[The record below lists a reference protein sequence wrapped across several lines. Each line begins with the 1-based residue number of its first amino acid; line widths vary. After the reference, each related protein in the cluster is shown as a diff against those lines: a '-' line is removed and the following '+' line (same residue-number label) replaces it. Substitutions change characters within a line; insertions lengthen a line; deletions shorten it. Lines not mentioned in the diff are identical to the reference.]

1 MNLEKLF
8 LEKTPLFVFS
18 STRRLKHFYL
28 EQGEGFLPNAMSMG
42 SFFEQA
48 FYIPNKKK
56 IPNSARLILMIDTIK
71 AIAKEKKSILEGLLL
86 FENSFLGYLESTSF
100 LFDLFDELSSACIKL
115 NELSSKDIYL
125 DYEKH
130 LEVLEMIYD
139 RYIKK
144 LEGLGFYDKIMQE
157 KPAILKEFFEH
168 FSSIEWHLDGFM
180 SVFERQ
186 CLLEA
191 AELVPITLH
200 LSCDKYNQKFLE
212 FLNLK
217 LETDC
222 DYSIDFK
229 TQKILSQTPK
239 RQKIEPKL
247 YANSSYLKQSA
258 LVLQTIEEYLQKDN
272 DPNKMAIITP
282 NADFLP
288 FLKLLDKNNNLN
300 FAMGLG
306 AKNSPYYTEL
316 VKILENLETSGF
328 DLSTSPLLDLENL
341 TLALLEQQSSK
352 EKAPLKEAHSQIMHQ
367 YHLLKDTLK
376 NYSLKDLLHLY
387 LQEFEAN
394 FRLDDSSGGKIQV
407 MDTLETRG
415 MQFDKIVIVD
425 FNETCVPSLKDC
437 DLFLNSALRKS
448 LNLPTLLDKKNL
460 QKHYYYQLFKNSKE
474 ITLSYI
480 ESETSK
486 VSNMLLELN
495 LHIEPIKDA
504 YTLFA
509 PSLSKDYQ
517 EEEIKAAIPKD
528 FSFSASSLNA
538 FLTCKRRFYY
548 HYMKRFKESPKDES
562 NSAVGSLLHEL
573 LKEAYEKD
581 KNPYV
586 LEERLIWLL
595 ETRENITPKERL
607 DTLVALKKIQAFYL
621 KEKERFNT
629 KIKIL
634 DLEKSF
640 ETIIQGIV
648 FKGRI
653 DRIDKTADNE
663 MILLDYKFKNDLKL
677 DNMSK
682 TQRGGLSPI
691 EIAQISTDYQMAIE
705 IAQISTDY
713 QMAIYAF
720 ALKNLGY
727 KEPIKAF
734 FYDLRKGEL
743 LEEDELILQA
753 KMDHLEFSLIP
764 KLKQEIDFEKTS
776 EAKDCEYCS
785 FKDMCNR

>member
-8 LEKTPLFVFS
+8 SQKTPLFVFS

-42 SFFEQA
+42 SFFEQV

-56 IPNSARLILMIDTIK
+56 IPNSTRQILMIDTIK

-130 LEVLEMIYD
+130 LEVLEMIYK

-144 LEGLGFYDKIMQE
+144 LEELGFYDKIMQE
-157 KPAILKEFFEH
+157 KPTILKEFFAH

-186 CLLEA
+186 CLLEV
-191 AELVPITLH
+191 AELAPITLH

-282 NADFLP
+282 DADFLP

-316 VKILENLETSGF
+316 VKILEDLETSGF
-328 DLSTSPLLDLENL
+328 DLSASPLLDLENL

-352 EKAPLKEAHSQIMHQ
+352 EKAPLKEVHSQIMHQ

-394 FRLDDSSGGKIQV
+394 FRLDDSSGGKIRV

-474 ITLSYI
+474 MALSYI

-486 VSNMLLELN
+486 VSNMLLELD
-495 LHIEPIKDA
+495 LPIEPIKDA

-509 PSLSKDYQ
+509 PTPLKDYQ

-548 HYMKRFKESPKDES
+548 HYMKRFKESPKDEN
-562 NSAVGSLLHEL
+562 NSTVGSLLHEL
-573 LKEAYEKD
+573 LKEAYKKD
-581 KNPYV
+581 KNPYA
-586 LEERLIWLL
+586 LEERLIQFL

-607 DTLVALKKIQAFYL
+607 DTLVALKKIQAFYF
-621 KEKERFNT
+621 KEKERFNA

-640 ETIIQGIV
+640 ETIIQGVI

-663 MILLDYKFKNDLKL
+663 ITLLDYKFKNDLKL
-677 DNMSK
+677 DNMSEK
-682 TQRGGLSPI
+682 QRKSLSP
-691 EIAQISTDYQMAIE
+691 IE

-727 KEPIKAF
+727 REPIKAF

-743 LEEDELILQA
+743 LEEDELVLQA

-764 KLKQEIDFEKTS
+764 KLKQEIDFEKTL
-776 EAKDCEYCS
+776 EVKDCEYCS

>member
-8 LEKTPLFVFS
+8 SQKTPLFVFS

-144 LEGLGFYDKIMQE
+144 LEKLGFYDKIMQE
-157 KPAILKEFFEH
+157 KPTILKEFFEH

-191 AELVPITLH
+191 AELVPIILH

-239 RQKIEPKL
+239 HQKIEPKL
-247 YANSSYLKQSA
+247 YANSSYLKQGA

-316 VKILENLETSGF
+316 VKILEDLQTSDYNLSESA
-328 DLSTSPLLDLENL
+328 LLDLENL

-394 FRLDDSSGGKIQV
+394 FRLDDSSGGKIRV

-509 PSLSKDYQ
+509 PSPLKDYQ

-581 KNPYV
+581 KNPYA

-640 ETIIQGIV
+640 ETIIQGVV

-663 MILLDYKFKNDLKL
+663 MILLDYKFKSDLKL

-682 TQRGGLSPI
+682 TQREGLSP
-691 EIAQISTDYQMAIE
+691 IE

-727 KEPIKAF
+727 KGSIKAF

-743 LEEDELILQA
+743 LEEDGLTLQA
-753 KMDHLEFSLIP
+753 KMDYLEFSLIP
-764 KLKQEIDFEKTS
+764 KLKQEIDFEKTL
-776 EAKDCEYCS
+776 EIKDCEYCS

>member
-8 LEKTPLFVFS
+8 LEKAPLFVFS

-28 EQGEGFLPNAMSMG
+28 EQGEGFLPSAMSMG
-42 SFFEQA
+42 NFFEQA
-48 FYIPNKKK
+48 FYIPNQKK
-56 IPNSARLILMIDTIK
+56 IPKSVRQILMIDTIK
-71 AIAKEKKSILEGLLL
+71 AIAKEKKSVLEGLLL

-115 NELSSKDIYL
+115 NELSFKDIYL

-139 RYIKK
+139 RYVKK
-144 LEGLGFYDKIMQE
+144 LEELGFYDKIMQK
-157 KPAILKEFFEH
+157 KPTILKEFFEH

-186 CLLEA
+186 CLLEV

-229 TQKILSQTPK
+229 TQKILSQTFND
-239 RQKIEPKL
+239 QKIEPKL

-316 VKILENLETSGF
+316 VKILEDLETSDL
-328 DLSTSPLLDLENL
+328 DLSGSALLDLENI

-394 FRLDDSSGGKIQV
+394 FRLDDSSGGKIRV

-415 MQFDKIVIVD
+415 MQFDKVVIAD

-486 VSNMLLELN
+486 VSNMLLELD
-495 LHIEPIKDA
+495 LHTEPIKDA
-504 YTLFA
+504 YTLFETS
-509 PSLSKDYQ
+509 PLKDYQ

-548 HYMKRFKESPKDES
+548 HYIKRFKETPKDES

-581 KNPYV
+581 KNPYA

-607 DTLVALKKIQAFYL
+607 DTLIALKKIQAFYL
-621 KEKERFNT
+621 KEKERFKA

-640 ETIIQGIV
+640 ETIIQGVI

-663 MILLDYKFKNDLKL
+663 IILLDYKFKSDLKL

-682 TQRGGLSPI
+682 TQREGLSP
-691 EIAQISTDYQMAIE
+691 IE

-727 KEPIKAF
+727 KGPIKAF

-743 LEEDELILQA
+743 LEEDEPILQA

-764 KLKQEIDFEKTS
+764 KLKQEIDFEKTL
-776 EAKDCEYCS
+776 EVKDCEYCS

>member
-56 IPNSARLILMIDTIK
+56 IPNSTRQILMIDTIK
-71 AIAKEKKSILEGLLL
+71 AIAEEKKSILEGLLL

-144 LEGLGFYDKIMQE
+144 LEELGFYDKIMQE
-157 KPAILKEFFEH
+157 KPTILKEFFEH
-168 FSSIEWHLDGFM
+168 FSSIEWYLDGFM

-229 TQKILSQTPK
+229 TQKILSQTFND
-239 RQKIEPKL
+239 QKIEPKL

-316 VKILENLETSGF
+316 VKILEDLQTSGF
-328 DLSTSPLLDLENL
+328 DLSASPLLDLESL
-341 TLALLEQQSSK
+341 TLLLLEQQSSK

-394 FRLDDSSGGKIQV
+394 FRLDDSSGGKIRV

-486 VSNMLLELN
+486 ASNMLLELD
-495 LHIEPIKDA
+495 LHTEPIKDA

-509 PSLSKDYQ
+509 PSPLKDYQ

-548 HYMKRFKESPKDES
+548 HYMKRFKESPKDEN

-607 DTLVALKKIQAFYL
+607 DTLVALKKIQAFYK
-621 KEKERFNT
+621 KEKERFKA

-640 ETIIQGIV
+640 ETIIQGVV

-663 MILLDYKFKNDLKL
+663 IILLDYKFKNDLKL

-682 TQRGGLSPI
+682 TQREGLSP
-691 EIAQISTDYQMAIE
+691 IE

-743 LEEDELILQA
+743 LEEDELTLQA
-753 KMDHLEFSLIP
+753 KMDYLEFSLIP
-764 KLKQEIDFEKTS
+764 KLKQEMVFEKTL

>member
-8 LEKTPLFVFS
+8 SQKTPLFVFS

-42 SFFEQA
+42 SFFEQT

-130 LEVLEMIYD
+130 LEVLEMIYE

-157 KPAILKEFFEH
+157 NPAILKEFFEH

-229 TQKILSQTPK
+229 TQKILSQTPN

-258 LVLQTIEEYLQKDN
+258 LVLQTIEEYLQQDN

-328 DLSTSPLLDLENL
+328 DLSASPLLDLENL

-394 FRLDDSSGGKIQV
+394 FRLDDSSGGKIRV

-486 VSNMLLELN
+486 ASNMLLELD
-495 LHIEPIKDA
+495 LHTEPIKDA

-509 PSLSKDYQ
+509 PTPLKDYQ
-517 EEEIKAAIPKD
+517 EEEIKTTIPKD

-581 KNPYV
+581 KNPYA

-607 DTLVALKKIQAFYL
+607 DTLIVLKKIQAFYT
-621 KEKERFNT
+621 KEKERFKA

-640 ETIIQGIV
+640 ETTIQGV
-648 FKGRI
+648 AFKGRI

-663 MILLDYKFKNDLKL
+663 MILLDYKFKSELKL

-682 TQRGGLSPI
+682 TQREGLSP
-691 EIAQISTDYQMAIE
+691 IE

-743 LEEDELILQA
+743 LEEEEPILQA
-753 KMDHLEFSLIP
+753 KMHYLESSLIP
-764 KLKQEIDFEKTS
+764 KLKQEMVFEKTL
-776 EAKDCEYCS
+776 EVKDCEYCS

>member
-56 IPNSARLILMIDTIK
+56 IPKSVRQILMIDTIK
-71 AIAKEKKSILEGLLL
+71 TIAKEKGSILKGLLL

-130 LEVLEMIYD
+130 LEILEMIYD

-144 LEGLGFYDKIMQE
+144 LEKLGFYDKIMQE
-157 KPAILKEFFEH
+157 KPAILKEFFSH

-229 TQKILSQTPK
+229 TQKILSQTPNN
-239 RQKIEPKL
+239 QKIEPKL

-258 LVLQTIEEYLQKDN
+258 LILQTIEEYLQKDN

-306 AKNSPYYTEL
+306 AKNCSYYTEL
-316 VKILENLETSGF
+316 VKILEDSENNDGNLSA
-328 DLSTSPLLDLENL
+328 SALLDLENL
-341 TLALLEQQSSK
+341 TLSLLEEQSSK
-352 EKAPLKEAHSQIMHQ
+352 EQASLKETHSQIMHQ
-367 YHLLKDTLK
+367 YHLLEDTLK
-376 NYSLKDLLHLY
+376 NYSFKDLLHLY

-394 FRLDDSSGGKIQV
+394 FRLDDSSGGKIRV

-474 ITLSYI
+474 IALSYI

-486 VSNMLLELN
+486 ASNMLLELN

-509 PSLSKDYQ
+509 PSPLKDYQ

-581 KNPYV
+581 KNPYT

-640 ETIIQGIV
+640 ETIIQGVI

-663 MILLDYKFKNDLKL
+663 IILLDYKFKNDLKL
-677 DNMSK
+677 DNMSEK
-682 TQRGGLSPI
+682 QRKSLRP
-691 EIAQISTDYQMAIE
+691 IE

-743 LEEDELILQA
+743 LEEDELVLQA

-764 KLKQEIDFEKTS
+764 KLKQEIDFEKTL
-776 EAKDCEYCS
+776 EVKDCEYCS

>member
-8 LEKTPLFVFS
+8 LERTPLFVFS
-18 STRRLKHFYL
+18 STRHLKHFYL

-56 IPNSARLILMIDTIK
+56 IPNSARQILMIDTIK

-130 LEVLEMIYD
+130 LEVLEMIYK

-144 LEGLGFYDKIMQE
+144 LEELGFYDKIMQE
-157 KPAILKEFFEH
+157 KPTILKEFFAH

-186 CLLEA
+186 CLLEV
-191 AELVPITLH
+191 AELAPITLH

-282 NADFLP
+282 DADFLP

-316 VKILENLETSGF
+316 VKILEDLETSGF
-328 DLSTSPLLDLENL
+328 DLSASPLLDLENL

-352 EKAPLKEAHSQIMHQ
+352 EKAPLKEVHSQIMHQ

-394 FRLDDSSGGKIQV
+394 FRLDDSSGGKIRV

-474 ITLSYI
+474 MALSYI

-486 VSNMLLELN
+486 VSNMLLELD
-495 LHIEPIKDA
+495 LPIEPIKDA

-509 PSLSKDYQ
+509 PTPLKDYQ

-548 HYMKRFKESPKDES
+548 HYMKRFKESPKDEN
-562 NSAVGSLLHEL
+562 NSTVGSLLHEL
-573 LKEAYEKD
+573 LKEAYKKD
-581 KNPYV
+581 KNPYA
-586 LEERLIWLL
+586 LEERLIQFL

-607 DTLVALKKIQAFYL
+607 DTLVALKKIQAFYF
-621 KEKERFNT
+621 KEKERFNA

-640 ETIIQGIV
+640 ETIIQGVI

-663 MILLDYKFKNDLKL
+663 ITLLDYKFKNDLKL
-677 DNMSK
+677 DNMSEK
-682 TQRGGLSPI
+682 QRKSLSP
-691 EIAQISTDYQMAIE
+691 IE

-727 KEPIKAF
+727 REPIKAF

-743 LEEDELILQA
+743 LEEDELVLQA

-764 KLKQEIDFEKTS
+764 KLKQEIDFEKTL
-776 EAKDCEYCS
+776 EVKDCEYCS

>member
-144 LEGLGFYDKIMQE
+144 LEELGFYDKIMQE

-180 SVFERQ
+180 SVFEKQ

-217 LETDC
+217 LEIDC

-316 VKILENLETSGF
+316 VKILEDLQTSGF
-328 DLSTSPLLDLENL
+328 DWSASPLLDLENL
-341 TLALLEQQSSK
+341 TLPLLEQQSSK
-352 EKAPLKEAHSQIMHQ
+352 EKASLKEVHSQIMHQ

-394 FRLDDSSGGKIQV
+394 FRLDDSSGGKIRV

-474 ITLSYI
+474 MVLSYI

-486 VSNMLLELN
+486 ASNMLLELN

-509 PSLSKDYQ
+509 PSPLKDYQ

-548 HYMKRFKESPKDES
+548 HYIKRFKESPKDEN

-581 KNPYV
+581 KNPYA
-586 LEERLIWLL
+586 LEERLIQLL

-607 DTLVALKKIQAFYL
+607 DTLIALKKIQAFYL
-621 KEKERFNT
+621 KEKERFKA

-640 ETIIQGIV
+640 ETTIQGV
-648 FKGRI
+648 AFKGRI

-663 MILLDYKFKNDLKL
+663 IILLDYKFKSDLKL

-682 TQRGGLSPI
+682 TQREGLSPI
-691 EIAQISTDYQMAIE
+691 EIAQISTDYQMAI
-705 IAQISTDY
+705 
-713 QMAIYAF
+713 YAC

-727 KEPIKAF
+727 KGPIKAF

-743 LEEDELILQA
+743 LEEDELTLQA

-776 EAKDCEYCS
+776 EVKDCEYCS

>member
-8 LEKTPLFVFS
+8 SQKTPLFVFS

-115 NELSSKDIYL
+115 NELSFKDIYL

-139 RYIKK
+139 RYVKK
-144 LEGLGFYDKIMQE
+144 LEELGFYDKIMQE

-186 CLLEA
+186 CLLEV

-229 TQKILSQTPK
+229 TQKILSQTFND
-239 RQKIEPKL
+239 QKIEPKL
-247 YANSSYLKQSA
+247 YANSSYLKQGA
-258 LVLQTIEEYLQKDN
+258 LVLQTIEEYLQKGN
-272 DPNKMAIITP
+272 NPNKMAIITP

-288 FLKLLDKNNNLN
+288 FLKLLDQNNNLN

-306 AKNSPYYTEL
+306 AKNSSYYTEL
-316 VKILENLETSGF
+316 VKILEDLQTSDFNLSESA
-328 DLSTSPLLDLENL
+328 LLDLENL
-341 TLALLEQQSSK
+341 TLPLLEQQSSK

-367 YHLLKDTLK
+367 YHLLKDTLQ

-394 FRLDDSSGGKIQV
+394 FRLDDSSGGKIRV

-486 VSNMLLELN
+486 ASNMLLELD

-509 PSLSKDYQ
+509 PSPLKDYQ

-538 FLTCKRRFYY
+538 FLTCKCRFYY
-548 HYMKRFKESPKDES
+548 HYMKRFKESPKDEN

-586 LEERLIWLL
+586 LEERLIQLL

-607 DTLVALKKIQAFYL
+607 DTLIALKKIQAFYL
-621 KEKERFNT
+621 KEKERFNA

-640 ETIIQGIV
+640 ETAIQGVV

-663 MILLDYKFKNDLKL
+663 ITLLDYKFKNDLKL

-682 TQRGGLSPI
+682 TQREGLSP
-691 EIAQISTDYQMAIE
+691 IE

-743 LEEDELILQA
+743 LEEDELTLQA

-764 KLKQEIDFEKTS
+764 KLKQEIVFEKTL

>member
-8 LEKTPLFVFS
+8 LEKAPLFVFS

-28 EQGEGFLPNAMSMG
+28 EQGEGFLPSAMSMG

-48 FYIPNKKK
+48 FYIPNQKK
-56 IPNSARLILMIDTIK
+56 IPKSARQILMIDTIK
-71 AIAKEKKSILEGLLL
+71 AIAKEKKSALEGLLL

-115 NELSSKDIYL
+115 NELSFKDIYL

-139 RYIKK
+139 RYVKK
-144 LEGLGFYDKIMQE
+144 LEELGFYDKIMQK
-157 KPAILKEFFEH
+157 KPTILKEFFEH
-168 FSSIEWHLDGFM
+168 FSSIEWNLDGFM

-186 CLLEA
+186 CLLEV

-229 TQKILSQTPK
+229 TQKILSQTFND
-239 RQKIEPKL
+239 QKIEPKL
-247 YANSSYLKQSA
+247 YANSSYLKQGA
-258 LVLQTIEEYLQKDN
+258 LVLQTTEEYLQKDN

-316 VKILENLETSGF
+316 VKILEDLETSDL
-328 DLSTSPLLDLENL
+328 DLSGSALLDLENI

-367 YHLLKDTLK
+367 YHLLKGTLK

-394 FRLDDSSGGKIQV
+394 FRLDDSGGGKIRV

-415 MQFDKIVIVD
+415 MQFDKIVIAD

-474 ITLSYI
+474 MVLSYI

-486 VSNMLLELN
+486 ASNMLLELD
-495 LHIEPIKDA
+495 LHTEPIKDA
-504 YTLFA
+504 YTLFETS
-509 PSLSKDYQ
+509 PLKDYQ

-548 HYMKRFKESPKDES
+548 HYMKRFKETPKDES
-562 NSAVGSLLHEL
+562 NSTVGSLLHEL

-581 KNPYV
+581 KTPHL

-607 DTLVALKKIQAFYL
+607 DTLVVLKKIQAFYL
-621 KEKERFNT
+621 KEKERFNA

-640 ETIIQGIV
+640 ETIIQGVV

-653 DRIDKTADNE
+653 DRIDKDANNE
-663 MILLDYKFKNDLKL
+663 IVLLDYKFKSDLKL
-677 DNMSK
+677 DNMSEK
-682 TQRGGLSPI
+682 QRKSLSPI
-691 EIAQISTDYQMAIE
+691 EIAQISTDYQMA
-705 IAQISTDY
+705 TY
-713 QMAIYAF
+713 VH

-727 KEPIKAF
+727 KDPIKAF

-764 KLKQEIDFEKTS
+764 KLKQEIDFEKTL
-776 EAKDCEYCS
+776 EVKDCEYCS

>member
-28 EQGEGFLPNAMSMG
+28 GQGEGFLPNAMSMG
-42 SFFEQA
+42 NFFEQA

-56 IPNSARLILMIDTIK
+56 IPKNARQILMIDTIK
-71 AIAKEKKSILEGLLL
+71 AIAREKKSLLEGLLL

-130 LEVLEMIYD
+130 LEVLEMIYN

-144 LEGLGFYDKIMQE
+144 LEELGFYDKIMQE
-157 KPAILKEFFEH
+157 KPTILKEFFEH

-186 CLLEA
+186 CLLEV

-200 LSCDKYNQKFLE
+200 LSCDQYNQKFLE

-316 VKILENLETSGF
+316 VKILEDLETSGF
-328 DLSTSPLLDLENL
+328 DLSASPLLDLENL

-367 YHLLKDTLK
+367 YHLLRDTLK

-394 FRLDDSSGGKIQV
+394 FRLDDSSGGKIRV

-448 LNLPTLLDKKNL
+448 LNLPTLSDKKNL

-474 ITLSYI
+474 MALSYI

-504 YTLFA
+504 YTLFEST
-509 PSLSKDYQ
+509 PLKDYQ
-517 EEEIKAAIPKD
+517 EEEIQATIPKD

-548 HYMKRFKESPKDES
+548 HYMKRFKESPKNEN

-573 LKEAYEKD
+573 LKEVYEKD

-640 ETIIQGIV
+640 ETTIQGV
-648 FKGRI
+648 AFKGCI

-663 MILLDYKFKNDLKL
+663 IILLDYKFKSDLKL
-677 DNMSK
+677 DNMSEK
-682 TQRGGLSPI
+682 QKGSLSPI
-691 EIAQISTDYQMAIE
+691 EIAQISA
-705 IAQISTDY
+705 DY

-743 LEEDELILQA
+743 LEEEEPVLQA
-753 KMDHLEFSLIP
+753 KMDYLESSLIP
-764 KLKQEIDFEKTS
+764 KLKQEIDFEKTL
-776 EAKDCEYCS
+776 EVKDCEYCS

>member
-28 EQGEGFLPNAMSMG
+28 EQGEGFLPSAMSMG

-56 IPNSARLILMIDTIK
+56 IPNSARQILMIDTIK

-139 RYIKK
+139 RYVKK
-144 LEGLGFYDKIMQE
+144 LEELGFYDKIMQE
-157 KPAILKEFFEH
+157 KPTILKEFFEH
-168 FSSIEWHLDGFM
+168 FSSIEWYLDGFM

-186 CLLEA
+186 CLLEV

-229 TQKILSQTPK
+229 TQKILSQTFND
-239 RQKIEPKL
+239 QKIEPKL
-247 YANSSYLKQSA
+247 CANSSYLKQSA

-288 FLKLLDKNNNLN
+288 FLKLLDQNNNLN

-316 VKILENLETSGF
+316 VKILEDLEASG
-328 DLSTSPLLDLENL
+328 DLSASPLLDLENL
-341 TLALLEQQSSK
+341 TLPLLEQQSSK
-352 EKAPLKEAHSQIMHQ
+352 EKVPLKEVHSQIMHQ

-394 FRLDDSSGGKIQV
+394 FRLDDSSGGKIRV

-425 FNETCVPSLKDC
+425 FNETCVTSLKDC

-474 ITLSYI
+474 MALSYI

-509 PSLSKDYQ
+509 PSPLKDYQ

-528 FSFSASSLNA
+528 FSFSASLLNA

-548 HYMKRFKESPKDES
+548 HYIKRFKESPKDES

-581 KNPYV
+581 KNPYA

-595 ETRENITPKERL
+595 ETRKNITPKERL
-607 DTLVALKKIQAFYL
+607 DTLVALKKIQAFYT

-640 ETIIQGIV
+640 ETIIQGV
-648 FKGRI
+648 AFKGRI

-663 MILLDYKFKNDLKL
+663 IILLDYKFKNDLKL

-682 TQRGGLSPI
+682 TQ
-691 EIAQISTDYQMAIE
+691 
-705 IAQISTDY
+705 TDY

-743 LEEDELILQA
+743 VEEDELILQA

-764 KLKQEIDFEKTS
+764 KLKQEIDFEKTL
-776 EAKDCEYCS
+776 EVKDCEYCS

>member
-8 LEKTPLFVFS
+8 LEKAPLFVFS

-28 EQGEGFLPNAMSMG
+28 EQGEGFLPSAMSMG

-48 FYIPNKKK
+48 FYIPNQKK
-56 IPNSARLILMIDTIK
+56 IPKSARQILMIDTIK
-71 AIAKEKKSILEGLLL
+71 AIAKEKKSVLEGLLL

-115 NELSSKDIYL
+115 NELSFKDIYL

-139 RYIKK
+139 RYVKK
-144 LEGLGFYDKIMQE
+144 LEELGFYDKIMQK
-157 KPAILKEFFEH
+157 KPTILKEFFEH

-186 CLLEA
+186 CLLEV

-229 TQKILSQTPK
+229 TQKILSQTFND
-239 RQKIEPKL
+239 QKIEPKL

-288 FLKLLDKNNNLN
+288 FLKLLDRNNNLN

-316 VKILENLETSGF
+316 VKILEDLETSDL
-328 DLSTSPLLDLENL
+328 DLSGSALLDLENI

-394 FRLDDSSGGKIQV
+394 FRLDDSSGGKIRV

-415 MQFDKIVIVD
+415 MQFDKIVVAD

-474 ITLSYI
+474 VVLSYI

-486 VSNMLLELN
+486 ASSMLLELD

-504 YTLFA
+504 YTLFETS
-509 PSLSKDYQ
+509 PIKEYQ

-538 FLTCKRRFYY
+538 LLTCKRRFYY
-548 HYMKRFKESPKDES
+548 HYIKRFKETPKDES
-562 NSAVGSLLHEL
+562 NSTVGSLIHEL

-581 KNPYV
+581 KDPHA

-607 DTLVALKKIQAFYL
+607 DTLVALKKIQAFYK
-621 KEKERFNT
+621 KERERFNT
-629 KIKIL
+629 EITIL

-640 ETIIQGIV
+640 ETIIQGV
-648 FKGRI
+648 AFKGRI
-653 DRIDKTADNE
+653 DRIDKDANNE
-663 MILLDYKFKNDLKL
+663 IVLLDYKFKSDLKL

-691 EIAQISTDYQMAIE
+691 EIAQISTDYQMAI
-705 IAQISTDY
+705 
-713 QMAIYAF
+713 YAR

-764 KLKQEIDFEKTS
+764 KLKQEIDFEKTL
-776 EAKDCEYCS
+776 EVKDCEYCS

>member
-42 SFFEQA
+42 NFFEQA

-56 IPNSARLILMIDTIK
+56 IPKNARQILMIDTIK
-71 AIAKEKKSILEGLLL
+71 AIAKEKKSVLEGLLL

-144 LEGLGFYDKIMQE
+144 LEKLGFYDKIMQE
-157 KPAILKEFFEH
+157 KPTILKEFFEH

-186 CLLEA
+186 CLLEV

-229 TQKILSQTPK
+229 TQKILSQTFND
-239 RQKIEPKL
+239 QKIEPKL
-247 YANSSYLKQSA
+247 YANSNYLKQSA

-288 FLKLLDKNNNLN
+288 FLKLLDQNNNLN

-316 VKILENLETSGF
+316 VKILEDLQTSDL
-328 DLSTSPLLDLENL
+328 DLSGSALLDLENL
-341 TLALLEQQSSK
+341 TLPLLEQQSSK

-394 FRLDDSSGGKIQV
+394 FRLDDSSGGKIRV

-415 MQFDKIVIVD
+415 MQFDKVVIVD

-474 ITLSYI
+474 MVLSYI

-486 VSNMLLELN
+486 ASNMLLELN
-495 LHIEPIKDA
+495 LHTEPIKDA

-509 PSLSKDYQ
+509 PSPLKDYQ

-528 FSFSASSLNA
+528 FGFSASSLNA

-548 HYMKRFKESPKDES
+548 HYMKRFKESPKDEN

-581 KNPYV
+581 KNPYS
-586 LEERLIWLL
+586 LEERLIQFL

-621 KEKERFNT
+621 KEKERFKA

-640 ETIIQGIV
+640 ETIIQGVV

-653 DRIDKTADNE
+653 DRIDKDANNE
-663 MILLDYKFKNDLKL
+663 IILLDYKFKNDLKL

-691 EIAQISTDYQMAIE
+691 EIAQISTDYQMAI
-705 IAQISTDY
+705 
-713 QMAIYAF
+713 YAF

-727 KEPIKAF
+727 KDPIKAF

-743 LEEDELILQA
+743 VEEDELVLQA

-764 KLKQEIDFEKTS
+764 KLKQEIDFEKTL
-776 EAKDCEYCS
+776 EVKDCKYCS

>member
-8 LEKTPLFVFS
+8 LEKTPLFVLS

-56 IPNSARLILMIDTIK
+56 IPNSTRLILMIDTIK

-394 FRLDDSSGGKIQV
+394 SRLDDSSGGKIRV

-548 HYMKRFKESPKDES
+548 HYMKRFKESPKDKS

-581 KNPYV
+581 KNPYA
-586 LEERLIWLL
+586 LEERLIQLL

-607 DTLVALKKIQAFYL
+607 DTLIALKKIQAFYL

-640 ETIIQGIV
+640 ETTIQGVI

-663 MILLDYKFKNDLKL
+663 IILLDYKFKSDLKL
-677 DNMSK
+677 DNMNK
-682 TQRGGLSPI
+682 TQREDLSP
-691 EIAQISTDYQMAIE
+691 IE

-727 KEPIKAF
+727 KGPIKAF

-743 LEEDELILQA
+743 LEEDELTLQA

-764 KLKQEIDFEKTS
+764 KLKQEIDFEKTL
-776 EAKDCEYCS
+776 EVKDCEYCS

>member
-8 LEKTPLFVFS
+8 LEKAPLFVFS

-28 EQGEGFLPNAMSMG
+28 EQGEGFLPSAMSMG

-56 IPNSARLILMIDTIK
+56 IPNSARQILMIDTIK

-130 LEVLEMIYD
+130 LEVLEMIYKH
-139 RYIKK
+139 YIKK
-144 LEGLGFYDKIMQE
+144 LKELGFYDKIMQE
-157 KPAILKEFFEH
+157 KPAILKGFFEH

-186 CLLEA
+186 CLLEV

-229 TQKILSQTPK
+229 TQKILSQTPN

-258 LVLQTIEEYLQKDN
+258 LVLQTIEEYLQQDN

-316 VKILENLETSGF
+316 VKILEDLETGGF
-328 DLSTSPLLDLENL
+328 DLSASPLLDLENL

-367 YHLLKDTLK
+367 YHLLKDTLQ

-394 FRLDDSSGGKIQV
+394 FRLDDSSGGKIRV
-407 MDTLETRG
+407 MDTLETRD
-415 MQFDKIVIVD
+415 MQFDKVVIVD

-474 ITLSYI
+474 MALSYI

-486 VSNMLLELN
+486 ASNMLLELD

-509 PSLSKDYQ
+509 PTPLKDYQ

-548 HYMKRFKESPKDES
+548 HYIKRFKESPKDEN

-581 KNPYV
+581 KNPYA
-586 LEERLIWLL
+586 LEERLIQLL
-595 ETRENITPKERL
+595 KTRENITPKERL
-607 DTLVALKKIQAFYL
+607 DTLIALKKIQAFYI
-621 KEKERFNT
+621 KEKERFKA

-640 ETIIQGIV
+640 ETTIQGV
-648 FKGRI
+648 AFKGRI

-663 MILLDYKFKNDLKL
+663 MILLDYKFKSDLKL

-682 TQRGGLSPI
+682 TQREGLSP
-691 EIAQISTDYQMAIE
+691 IE

-727 KEPIKAF
+727 KGPIKAF

-743 LEEDELILQA
+743 LEEEELTLQA

-764 KLKQEIDFEKTS
+764 KLKQEMVFEKTL

>member
-56 IPNSARLILMIDTIK
+56 IPKNARQILMIDTIK

-139 RYIKK
+139 RYVKK
-144 LEGLGFYDKIMQE
+144 LEELGFYDKIMQE

-186 CLLEA
+186 CLLEV

-229 TQKILSQTPK
+229 TQKILSQTFND
-239 RQKIEPKL
+239 QKIEPKL
-247 YANSSYLKQSA
+247 YANSSYLKQGA

-288 FLKLLDKNNNLN
+288 FLKLLDQNNNLN

-316 VKILENLETSGF
+316 VKILEDLQKSGF
-328 DLSTSPLLDLENL
+328 DLSASPLLDLENL

-352 EKAPLKEAHSQIMHQ
+352 EKVPLKEAHSQIMYQ
-367 YHLLKDTLK
+367 YHLLKNTLK

-394 FRLDDSSGGKIQV
+394 FRLDDSSGGKIRV

-509 PSLSKDYQ
+509 PSPLKDYQ

-548 HYMKRFKESPKDES
+548 HYMKRFKESPKDEN
-562 NSAVGSLLHEL
+562 NSAVGSLIHEL

-581 KNPYV
+581 KNPYS

-621 KEKERFNT
+621 KEKERFKA

-640 ETIIQGIV
+640 ETIIQGII

-663 MILLDYKFKNDLKL
+663 MILLDYKFKSDLKL

-682 TQRGGLSPI
+682 TQREGLSPK
-691 EIAQISTDYQMAIE
+691 E

-727 KEPIKAF
+727 KGPIKAF

-743 LEEDELILQA
+743 LEEEELTLRA

-764 KLKQEIDFEKTS
+764 KLKQEIDFEKTL

>member
-8 LEKTPLFVFS
+8 LEKAPLFVFS

-56 IPNSARLILMIDTIK
+56 IPNSARQILMIDTIK
-71 AIAKEKKSILEGLLL
+71 AIVKEKKSILEGLLL

-130 LEVLEMIYD
+130 LEVLEMIYN

-157 KPAILKEFFEH
+157 KPTILKEFFEH
-168 FSSIEWHLDGFM
+168 FSSIEWYLDGFM

-229 TQKILSQTPK
+229 TQKILSQTFND
-239 RQKIEPKL
+239 QKIEPKL
-247 YANSSYLKQSA
+247 YANSSYLKQGA

-288 FLKLLDKNNNLN
+288 FLKLLDQNNNLN

-316 VKILENLETSGF
+316 VKILEDLETSGF
-328 DLSTSPLLDLENL
+328 DLSASPLLDLENL
-341 TLALLEQQSSK
+341 TLPLLEQQSSK

-394 FRLDDSSGGKIQV
+394 FRLDDSSGGKIRV

-415 MQFDKIVIVD
+415 MQFDKVVIVD

-474 ITLSYI
+474 VVLSYI

-486 VSNMLLELN
+486 ASNMLLELN

-509 PSLSKDYQ
+509 PSPLKDYQ
-517 EEEIKAAIPKD
+517 EEEIKATIPKD

-548 HYMKRFKESPKDES
+548 HYIKRFKESPKDES
-562 NSAVGSLLHEL
+562 NSTVGSLLHEL

-581 KNPYV
+581 KNPYA

-595 ETRENITPKERL
+595 ETRKNITPKERL
-607 DTLVALKKIQAFYL
+607 DTLIALKKIQAFYL

-640 ETIIQGIV
+640 ETIIQGVI

-691 EIAQISTDYQMAIE
+691 EIAQISTDYQMAI
-705 IAQISTDY
+705 
-713 QMAIYAF
+713 YAF

-743 LEEDELILQA
+743 VEEDELILQA
-753 KMDHLEFSLIP
+753 KMDHLEFSFIP
-764 KLKQEIDFEKTS
+764 KLKQEMVFEKTL
-776 EAKDCEYCS
+776 EVKDCEYCS

>member
-42 SFFEQA
+42 NFFEQA
-48 FYIPNKKK
+48 FYIPNQKK

-115 NELSSKDIYL
+115 NELSFKDIYL

-139 RYIKK
+139 RYVKK
-144 LEGLGFYDKIMQE
+144 LEELGFYDKIMQK
-157 KPAILKEFFEH
+157 KPTILKEFFEH

-186 CLLEA
+186 CLLEV

-229 TQKILSQTPK
+229 TQKILSQTFND
-239 RQKIEPKL
+239 QKIEPKL

-258 LVLQTIEEYLQKDN
+258 LVLQTTEEYLQENN

-316 VKILENLETSGF
+316 VKILEDLETSDC
-328 DLSTSPLLDLENL
+328 DLSGSALLDLENI

-394 FRLDDSSGGKIQV
+394 FRLDDSSGGKIRV

-415 MQFDKIVIVD
+415 MQFDKIVVAD

-474 ITLSYI
+474 VALSYI

-486 VSNMLLELN
+486 ASNMLLELN

-504 YTLFA
+504 YTLFETS
-509 PSLSKDYQ
+509 PIKEYQ

-548 HYMKRFKESPKDES
+548 HYMKRFKETPKDEN
-562 NSAVGSLLHEL
+562 NSAVGSLIHEL

-581 KNPYV
+581 KTPHL

-607 DTLVALKKIQAFYL
+607 DTLVALKKIQAFYK
-621 KEKERFNT
+621 KERERFNAEIT
-629 KIKIL
+629 IL

-640 ETIIQGIV
+640 ETIIQGVI

-653 DRIDKTADNE
+653 DRIDKTTDNKI
-663 MILLDYKFKNDLKL
+663 ILLDYKFKSDLKL

-682 TQRGGLSPI
+682 TQRGGLSP
-691 EIAQISTDYQMAIE
+691 IE

-753 KMDHLEFSLIP
+753 KIDHLEFSLIP
-764 KLKQEIDFEKTS
+764 KLKQEIDFEKTL
-776 EAKDCEYCS
+776 EVKDCEYCS

>member
-130 LEVLEMIYD
+130 LEVLEMIYE

-157 KPAILKEFFEH
+157 KPAILKGFFEH

-186 CLLEA
+186 CLLEV

-222 DYSIDFK
+222 GYSIDFK
-229 TQKILSQTPK
+229 TQKILSQTFND
-239 RQKIEPKL
+239 QKIEPKL

-258 LVLQTIEEYLQKDN
+258 LVLQTIEEYLQQDN

-316 VKILENLETSGF
+316 VKILEDLETSGF
-328 DLSTSPLLDLENL
+328 DLSASPLLDLENL
-341 TLALLEQQSSK
+341 TLPLLEQQSSK

-394 FRLDDSSGGKIQV
+394 FRLDDSSGGKIRV

-415 MQFDKIVIVD
+415 MQFDKVVIVD

-474 ITLSYI
+474 MALSYI

-486 VSNMLLELN
+486 ASNMLLELD
-495 LHIEPIKDA
+495 LPIEPIKDA

-509 PSLSKDYQ
+509 PSPLKDYQ
-517 EEEIKAAIPKD
+517 EEKIKAAIPKD
-528 FSFSASSLNA
+528 FSFSASSLNT

-548 HYMKRFKESPKDES
+548 HYIKRFKESPKDES
-562 NSAVGSLLHEL
+562 NSAMGSLLHEL
-573 LKEAYEKD
+573 LKEVYEKD
-581 KNPYV
+581 KNPYA
-586 LEERLIWLL
+586 LEEKLIQLL

-621 KEKERFNT
+621 KEKERFKA

-640 ETIIQGIV
+640 ETTIQGVI

-663 MILLDYKFKNDLKL
+663 MILLDYKFKSDLKL

-691 EIAQISTDYQMAIE
+691 EIAQISTDYQMAI
-705 IAQISTDY
+705 Y
-713 QMAIYAF
+713 VF

-743 LEEDELILQA
+743 LEEDELTLQA

-764 KLKQEIDFEKTS
+764 KLKQEVDFEKTL

>member
-8 LEKTPLFVFS
+8 LEKSPLFVFS

-28 EQGEGFLPNAMSMG
+28 EQGEGFLPSAMSMG
-42 SFFEQA
+42 NFFEQA

-56 IPNSARLILMIDTIK
+56 IPNSVRLILMIDTIK

-144 LEGLGFYDKIMQE
+144 LEKLGFYDKIMQE

-186 CLLEA
+186 CLLEV

-239 RQKIEPKL
+239 HQKIEPKL

-288 FLKLLDKNNNLN
+288 FLKLLDQNNNLN

-316 VKILENLETSGF
+316 VKILEDLETSGF
-328 DLSTSPLLDLENL
+328 DLSTSPLLDLESL

-394 FRLDDSSGGKIQV
+394 FRLDDSSGGKIRV

-486 VSNMLLELN
+486 ASNMLLELN

-509 PSLSKDYQ
+509 PSPLKDYQ

-548 HYMKRFKESPKDES
+548 HYMKRFKETPKDES
-562 NSAVGSLLHEL
+562 NSTVGSLIHEL
-573 LKEAYEKD
+573 LKETYEKD
-581 KNPYV
+581 KNPYA

-621 KEKERFNT
+621 KEKERFNA

-640 ETIIQGIV
+640 ETIIQGVI

-663 MILLDYKFKNDLKL
+663 IILLDYKFKNDLKL
-677 DNMSK
+677 DNMSEK
-682 TQRGGLSPI
+682 QRKSLRP
-691 EIAQISTDYQMAIE
+691 IE

-727 KEPIKAF
+727 KDPIKAF

-764 KLKQEIDFEKTS
+764 KLKQEIDFEKTL
-776 EAKDCEYCS
+776 EVKDCEYCS

>member
-8 LEKTPLFVFS
+8 LEKAPLFVFS

-48 FYIPNKKK
+48 FYIPNQKK
-56 IPNSARLILMIDTIK
+56 IPNSARQILMIDTIK
-71 AIAKEKKSILEGLLL
+71 AIAKEKKSVLEGLLL

-115 NELSSKDIYL
+115 NELSFKDIYL

-139 RYIKK
+139 RYVKK
-144 LEGLGFYDKIMQE
+144 LEELGFYDKIMQE
-157 KPAILKEFFEH
+157 KPTILKEFFEH

-186 CLLEA
+186 CLLEV

-229 TQKILSQTPK
+229 TQKILSQTFND
-239 RQKIEPKL
+239 QKIEPKL
-247 YANSSYLKQSA
+247 YANSSYLKQGA
-258 LVLQTIEEYLQKDN
+258 LVLQTIEEYLQKGN
-272 DPNKMAIITP
+272 NPNKMAIITP

-288 FLKLLDKNNNLN
+288 FLKLLDQNNNLN

-306 AKNSPYYTEL
+306 AKNSSYYTEL
-316 VKILENLETSGF
+316 VKILEDLQTSDFNLSESA
-328 DLSTSPLLDLENL
+328 LLDLENL
-341 TLALLEQQSSK
+341 TLPLLEQQSSK

-394 FRLDDSSGGKIQV
+394 FRLDDSSGGKIRV

-480 ESETSK
+480 ESETLKAS
-486 VSNMLLELN
+486 SMLLELD
-495 LHIEPIKDA
+495 LHTEPIKDA

-509 PSLSKDYQ
+509 PSPLKDYQ

-538 FLTCKRRFYY
+538 FLTCKCRFYY
-548 HYMKRFKESPKDES
+548 HYMKRFKESPKDEN

-586 LEERLIWLL
+586 LEERLIQLL

-607 DTLVALKKIQAFYL
+607 DTLIALKKIQAFYL
-621 KEKERFNT
+621 KEKERFNA

-640 ETIIQGIV
+640 ETAIQGVV

-663 MILLDYKFKNDLKL
+663 ITLLDYKFKNDLKL

-682 TQRGGLSPI
+682 IQREGLSP
-691 EIAQISTDYQMAIE
+691 IE

-743 LEEDELILQA
+743 LEEDELTLQA

-764 KLKQEIDFEKTS
+764 KLKQEIVFEKTL

>member
-8 LEKTPLFVFS
+8 SQKTPLFVFS

-144 LEGLGFYDKIMQE
+144 LEELGFYDKIMQE

-168 FSSIEWHLDGFM
+168 FSSIEWYLDGFM

-186 CLLEA
+186 CLLEV

-229 TQKILSQTPK
+229 TQKILSQTFND
-239 RQKIEPKL
+239 QKIEPKL

-288 FLKLLDKNNNLN
+288 FLKLLDQNNNLN

-316 VKILENLETSGF
+316 VKILEDLQTSDCNLSESA
-328 DLSTSPLLDLENL
+328 LLDLENL

-352 EKAPLKEAHSQIMHQ
+352 EKAPLKEVHSQIMHQ

-394 FRLDDSSGGKIQV
+394 FRLDDSSGGKIRV

-474 ITLSYI
+474 MVLSYI

-509 PSLSKDYQ
+509 PSPLKDYQ

-548 HYMKRFKESPKDES
+548 HYMKHFKESPKDEN
-562 NSAVGSLLHEL
+562 NSTVGSLLHEL

-581 KNPYV
+581 KNPYA

-607 DTLVALKKIQAFYL
+607 DTLIALKKIQAFYL
-621 KEKERFNT
+621 KEKERFKA

-640 ETIIQGIV
+640 ETIIQGVI

-663 MILLDYKFKNDLKL
+663 IILLDYKFKNDLKL

-682 TQRGGLSPI
+682 TQREGLSP
-691 EIAQISTDYQMAIE
+691 IE

-720 ALKNLGY
+720 ALKNLDY
-727 KEPIKAF
+727 KGPIKAF

-743 LEEDELILQA
+743 VEEEELTLQA

-764 KLKQEIDFEKTS
+764 KLKQEIDFEKTL

>member
-42 SFFEQA
+42 NFFEQA

-56 IPNSARLILMIDTIK
+56 IPNSARQILMIDTIK
-71 AIAKEKKSILEGLLL
+71 AIAKEKKSALEGLLL

-115 NELSSKDIYL
+115 NELSFKDIYL

-139 RYIKK
+139 RYVKK
-144 LEGLGFYDKIMQE
+144 LEELGFYDKIMQK
-157 KPAILKEFFEH
+157 KPTILKEFFEH

-186 CLLEA
+186 CLLEV

-229 TQKILSQTPK
+229 TQKILSQTFND
-239 RQKIEPKL
+239 QKIEPKL
-247 YANSSYLKQSA
+247 YSNSSYLKQSA

-316 VKILENLETSGF
+316 VKILEDLQTSGF
-328 DLSTSPLLDLENL
+328 DLSASPLLDLENL
-341 TLALLEQQSSK
+341 TLPLLEQQSSK
-352 EKAPLKEAHSQIMHQ
+352 EKASLKEAHSQIMHQ

-387 LQEFEAN
+387 LQEFEVN
-394 FRLDDSSGGKIQV
+394 FRLDDSSGGKIRV

-415 MQFDKIVIVD
+415 MQFDKVVIAD

-486 VSNMLLELN
+486 VSSMLLELD
-495 LHIEPIKDA
+495 LHTEPIKDA

-509 PSLSKDYQ
+509 PSPLKDYQ

-548 HYMKRFKESPKDES
+548 HYMKRFKETPKDEN
-562 NSAVGSLLHEL
+562 NSAVGSLIHEL

-581 KNPYV
+581 KNPYA

-621 KEKERFNT
+621 KEKERFKA

-640 ETIIQGIV
+640 ETIIQGVI

-663 MILLDYKFKNDLKL
+663 IILLDYKFKNDLKL

-691 EIAQISTDYQMAIE
+691 EIAQISTDYQMAI
-705 IAQISTDY
+705 
-713 QMAIYAF
+713 YAF

-727 KEPIKAF
+727 KDPIKAF

-753 KMDHLEFSLIP
+753 KMNHLEFSLIP
-764 KLKQEIDFEKTS
+764 KLKQEIVFEKTL

>member
-56 IPNSARLILMIDTIK
+56 IPKNARQILMIDTIK

-144 LEGLGFYDKIMQE
+144 LEKLGFYDKIMQE
-157 KPAILKEFFEH
+157 KPTILKEFFEH

-186 CLLEA
+186 CLLEV

-222 DYSIDFK
+222 NYSIDFK
-229 TQKILSQTPK
+229 TQKILSQTFND
-239 RQKIEPKL
+239 QKIEPKL
-247 YANSSYLKQSA
+247 YANSSYLKQGA

-288 FLKLLDKNNNLN
+288 FLKLLDRNNNLN

-316 VKILENLETSGF
+316 VKISEDLETSGF
-328 DLSTSPLLDLENL
+328 DLSASPLLDLENL
-341 TLALLEQQSSK
+341 TLPLLEQQSSK

-376 NYSLKDLLHLY
+376 NYSLKDLLYLY

-394 FRLDDSSGGKIQV
+394 FRLDDSSGGKIRV

-486 VSNMLLELN
+486 ASNMLLELN

-509 PSLSKDYQ
+509 TAPLKDYQ
-517 EEEIKAAIPKD
+517 EEKIKAAIPKD

-548 HYMKRFKESPKDES
+548 HYMKRFKESPKDEN
-562 NSAVGSLLHEL
+562 NSTVGSLLHEL

-581 KNPYV
+581 KNPYS

-607 DTLVALKKIQAFYL
+607 DTLVTLKKIQAFYL
-621 KEKERFNT
+621 KEKERFNA

-640 ETIIQGIV
+640 ETIIQGVV

-663 MILLDYKFKNDLKL
+663 IILLDYKFKNDLKL
-677 DNMSK
+677 NNMSK
-682 TQRGGLSPI
+682 TQREDLSP
-691 EIAQISTDYQMAIE
+691 IE

-727 KEPIKAF
+727 KGPIKAF

-743 LEEDELILQA
+743 LEEDELTLQA

-764 KLKQEIDFEKTS
+764 KLKQEIDFEKTL
-776 EAKDCEYCS
+776 EVKDCEYCS

>member
-28 EQGEGFLPNAMSMG
+28 EQGEGFLPNAMNMG

-144 LEGLGFYDKIMQE
+144 LEELGFYDKIMQE

-186 CLLEA
+186 CLLEV

-229 TQKILSQTPK
+229 TQKILSQTFND
-239 RQKIEPKL
+239 QKIEPKL
-247 YANSSYLKQSA
+247 YANSSYLKQGA

-316 VKILENLETSGF
+316 VKILEDLEASG
-328 DLSTSPLLDLENL
+328 DLSASPLLDLENI
-341 TLALLEQQSSK
+341 TLPLLEQQSSK
-352 EKAPLKEAHSQIMHQ
+352 EKAPLKEVHSQIMHQ
-367 YHLLKDTLK
+367 YHLLKNTLK

-394 FRLDDSSGGKIQV
+394 FRLDDSSGGKIRV

-486 VSNMLLELN
+486 ASNMLLELN

-509 PSLSKDYQ
+509 PSPLKDYQ

-548 HYMKRFKESPKDES
+548 HYMKRFKESPKDEN

-581 KNPYV
+581 KNPYA
-586 LEERLIWLL
+586 LEERLIQFL

-607 DTLVALKKIQAFYL
+607 DTLIALKKIQAFYL
-621 KEKERFNT
+621 KEKERFKA

-640 ETIIQGIV
+640 ETTIQGV
-648 FKGRI
+648 AFKGRI

-663 MILLDYKFKNDLKL
+663 IILLDYKFKNDLKL
-677 DNMSK
+677 DNMSEK
-682 TQRGGLSPI
+682 QRKSLRP
-691 EIAQISTDYQMAIE
+691 IE

-743 LEEDELILQA
+743 VEEDELFLQA

-764 KLKQEIDFEKTS
+764 KLKQEIDFEKTL
-776 EAKDCEYCS
+776 EVKDCEYCS

>member
-42 SFFEQA
+42 NFFEQA

-56 IPNSARLILMIDTIK
+56 IPNSVRQILMIDTIK

-139 RYIKK
+139 RYVKK
-144 LEGLGFYDKIMQE
+144 LEELGFYDKIMQE
-157 KPAILKEFFEH
+157 KPTILKEFFEH
-168 FSSIEWHLDGFM
+168 FSSIEWYLDGFM

-186 CLLEA
+186 CLLEV

-229 TQKILSQTPK
+229 TQKILSQTFND
-239 RQKIEPKL
+239 QKIEPKL
-247 YANSSYLKQSA
+247 YANSNYLKQSA
-258 LVLQTIEEYLQKDN
+258 LVLQTIEEYLQQDN

-316 VKILENLETSGF
+316 VKILEDLETGGF
-328 DLSTSPLLDLENL
+328 DLSASPLLDLENL

-367 YHLLKDTLK
+367 YYLLKDTLK

-394 FRLDDSSGGKIQV
+394 FRLDDSSGGKIRV

-415 MQFDKIVIVD
+415 MQFDKVVIVD

-474 ITLSYI
+474 MVLSYI

-486 VSNMLLELN
+486 VSNMLLELD
-495 LHIEPIKDA
+495 LPIEPIKDA

-509 PSLSKDYQ
+509 PTPLKDYQ
-517 EEEIKAAIPKD
+517 EEEIKATIPKD

-548 HYMKRFKESPKDES
+548 HYMKRFKESPKDEN

-621 KEKERFNT
+621 KEKERFNA

-640 ETIIQGIV
+640 ETIIQGVI

-663 MILLDYKFKNDLKL
+663 IILLDYKFKSDLKL

-691 EIAQISTDYQMAIE
+691 EIAQISTDYQMAV
-705 IAQISTDY
+705 
-713 QMAIYAF
+713 YAF

-727 KEPIKAF
+727 KGPIKAF

-743 LEEDELILQA
+743 VEEDELTLQA
-753 KMDHLEFSLIP
+753 KMHYLKYSLIP
-764 KLKQEIDFEKTS
+764 KLKQEIDFEKTL

>member
-8 LEKTPLFVFS
+8 LEKSPLFVFS

-28 EQGEGFLPNAMSMG
+28 EQGEGFLPSAMSMG

-48 FYIPNKKK
+48 FYIPNQKK
-56 IPNSARLILMIDTIK
+56 IPKSARQILMIDTIK
-71 AIAKEKKSILEGLLL
+71 AIAKEKKSALEGLLL

-115 NELSSKDIYL
+115 NELSFKDIYL

-139 RYIKK
+139 RYVKK
-144 LEGLGFYDKIMQE
+144 LEELGFYDKIMQK
-157 KPAILKEFFEH
+157 KPTILKEFFEH

-186 CLLEA
+186 CLLEV

-229 TQKILSQTPK
+229 TQKILSQTFND
-239 RQKIEPKL
+239 QKIEPKL
-247 YANSSYLKQSA
+247 YANSSYLKQGA

-288 FLKLLDKNNNLN
+288 FLKLLDRNNNLN

-316 VKILENLETSGF
+316 VKILEDLQTSDCNLSG
-328 DLSTSPLLDLENL
+328 SALLDLENI

-394 FRLDDSSGGKIQV
+394 FRLDDSSGGKIRV

-474 ITLSYI
+474 VALSYI

-486 VSNMLLELN
+486 ASNMLLELN

-504 YTLFA
+504 YTLFETS
-509 PSLSKDYQ
+509 PIKEYQ

-581 KNPYV
+581 KTPHA

-595 ETRENITPKERL
+595 ETRENVTPKERL
-607 DTLVALKKIQAFYL
+607 DTLVVLKKIQAFYK
-621 KEKERFNT
+621 KERERFNAEIT
-629 KIKIL
+629 IL

-640 ETIIQGIV
+640 ETIIQGVI

-663 MILLDYKFKNDLKL
+663 IILLDYKFKSDLKL

-691 EIAQISTDYQMAIE
+691 EIAQISTDYQMAI
-705 IAQISTDY
+705 Y
-713 QMAIYAF
+713 VF

-727 KEPIKAF
+727 KDPIKAF

-764 KLKQEIDFEKTS
+764 KLKQEIDFEKTL
-776 EAKDCEYCS
+776 EVKDCEYCS
-785 FKDMCNR
+785 FKDMCSR

>member
-8 LEKTPLFVFS
+8 LEKAPLFVFS

-56 IPNSARLILMIDTIK
+56 IPNSVRLILMIDTIK

-130 LEVLEMIYD
+130 LEVLEMIYE

-157 KPAILKEFFEH
+157 KPAILKGFFEH

-200 LSCDKYNQKFLE
+200 LSCDQYNQKFLE

-222 DYSIDFK
+222 GYSIDFK
-229 TQKILSQTPK
+229 TQKILSQTFND
-239 RQKIEPKL
+239 QKIEPKL

-258 LVLQTIEEYLQKDN
+258 LVLQTIEEYLQQDN

-316 VKILENLETSGF
+316 VKILEDLETGGF
-328 DLSTSPLLDLENL
+328 DLSVSPLLDLESL
-341 TLALLEQQSSK
+341 TLALLEQQSPK

-394 FRLDDSSGGKIQV
+394 FRLDDSSGGKIRV

-415 MQFDKIVIVD
+415 MQFDKVVIVD

-474 ITLSYI
+474 MVLSYI

-486 VSNMLLELN
+486 ASNMLLELD
-495 LHIEPIKDA
+495 LPIEPIKDA

-509 PSLSKDYQ
+509 PSPLKDYQ
-517 EEEIKAAIPKD
+517 EEEIKATIPKD

-548 HYMKRFKESPKDES
+548 HYIKRFKESPKDES

-581 KNPYV
+581 KNPYA
-586 LEERLIWLL
+586 LEERLVQLL
-595 ETRENITPKERL
+595 KTRENITPKERL
-607 DTLVALKKIQAFYL
+607 DTLIALKKIQAFYV
-621 KEKERFNT
+621 KEKERFKA

-640 ETIIQGIV
+640 ETTIQGV
-648 FKGRI
+648 AFKGRI

-663 MILLDYKFKNDLKL
+663 IILLDYKFK
-677 DNMSK
+677 
-682 TQRGGLSPI
+682 R
-691 EIAQISTDYQMAIE
+691 E

-727 KEPIKAF
+727 KGPIKAF

-743 LEEDELILQA
+743 LEEPILQA
-753 KMDHLEFSLIP
+753 KMHYLESSLIP
-764 KLKQEIDFEKTS
+764 KLKQEMVFEKTL
-776 EAKDCEYCS
+776 EVKDCEYCS

>member
-56 IPNSARLILMIDTIK
+56 IPNNARLILMIDTIK

-144 LEGLGFYDKIMQE
+144 LEELGFYDKIMQE

-186 CLLEA
+186 CLLEV

-239 RQKIEPKL
+239 HQKIEPKL

-316 VKILENLETSGF
+316 VKILEDLETSGF
-328 DLSTSPLLDLENL
+328 DLSASPLLDLESL

-394 FRLDDSSGGKIQV
+394 FRLDDSSGGKIRV

-474 ITLSYI
+474 IVLSYI

-486 VSNMLLELN
+486 ASNMLLELD

-509 PSLSKDYQ
+509 PSPLKDYQ

-548 HYMKRFKESPKDES
+548 HYMKRFKESPKDEN

-581 KNPYV
+581 KNPYA

-621 KEKERFNT
+621 KEKERFKA

-640 ETIIQGIV
+640 ETTIEGVI

-663 MILLDYKFKNDLKL
+663 IILLDYKFKSDLKL

-682 TQRGGLSPI
+682 TQRGDLSPI
-691 EIAQISTDYQMAIE
+691 ENAQISTDYQM
-705 IAQISTDY
+705 T
-713 QMAIYAF
+713 IYAF

-727 KEPIKAF
+727 KGSIKAF

-743 LEEDELILQA
+743 VEEDELTLQA

-764 KLKQEIDFEKTS
+764 KLKQEIDFEKTL
-776 EAKDCEYCS
+776 EVKDCEYCS

>member
-86 FENSFLGYLESTSF
+86 FENSFLGFLESTSF

-144 LEGLGFYDKIMQE
+144 LEELGFYDKIMQE
-157 KPAILKEFFEH
+157 KPTILKEFFEH

-186 CLLEA
+186 CLLEV

-247 YANSSYLKQSA
+247 YANSSYLKQGA

-288 FLKLLDKNNNLN
+288 FLKLLDQNNNLN

-316 VKILENLETSGF
+316 VKILEDLQTSDFNLSESA
-328 DLSTSPLLDLENL
+328 LLDLENL
-341 TLALLEQQSSK
+341 TLPLLEQQSSK

-367 YHLLKDTLK
+367 YHLLKNTLK

-394 FRLDDSSGGKIQV
+394 FRLDDSSGGKIRV

-474 ITLSYI
+474 IALSYI

-486 VSNMLLELN
+486 VSNMLLELD
-495 LHIEPIKDA
+495 LHIEPFKDA
-504 YTLFA
+504 YTLFETS
-509 PSLSKDYQ
+509 PLKDYQ

-548 HYMKRFKESPKDES
+548 HYMKRFKESPKDEN

-581 KNPYV
+581 KNPYA

-607 DTLVALKKIQAFYL
+607 DTLIALKKIQAFYL
-621 KEKERFNT
+621 KEKERFKA

-640 ETIIQGIV
+640 EATIQGV
-648 FKGRI
+648 AFKGRI

-663 MILLDYKFKNDLKL
+663 IILLDYKFKNDLKL

-682 TQRGGLSPI
+682 TQREDLSPI
-691 EIAQISTDYQMAIE
+691 EIAQISTDYQMAI
-705 IAQISTDY
+705 Y
-713 QMAIYAF
+713 VF

-743 LEEDELILQA
+743 LEEDELTLQA

-776 EAKDCEYCS
+776 ETKNCEYCS

>member
-8 LEKTPLFVFS
+8 LERTPLFVFS

-56 IPNSARLILMIDTIK
+56 IPNSARQILMIDTIK

-130 LEVLEMIYD
+130 LEVLEMIYK

-144 LEGLGFYDKIMQE
+144 LEELGFYDKIMQE
-157 KPAILKEFFEH
+157 KPTILKEFFEH

-186 CLLEA
+186 CLLEV
-191 AELVPITLH
+191 AELAPITLH
-200 LSCDKYNQKFLE
+200 LSCDQYNQKFLE

-247 YANSSYLKQSA
+247 YANSNYLKQST

-306 AKNSPYYTEL
+306 AKNSPYYAEL
-316 VKILENLETSGF
+316 VKTLEDLETSGF
-328 DLSTSPLLDLENL
+328 DLSASPLLDLENL

-387 LQEFEAN
+387 LQDFEAN
-394 FRLDDSSGGKIQV
+394 FRLDDSSGGKIRV

-474 ITLSYI
+474 MVLSYI

-486 VSNMLLELN
+486 ISNMLLELD

-504 YTLFA
+504 YTLFEST
-509 PSLSKDYQ
+509 PLKDYQ
-517 EEEIKAAIPKD
+517 EEEIKATIPKD

-548 HYMKRFKESPKDES
+548 HYIKRFKESPKDES
-562 NSAVGSLLHEL
+562 NSTVGSLLHEL

-581 KNPYV
+581 KNPYA
-586 LEERLIWLL
+586 LEERLIQLL
-595 ETRENITPKERL
+595 ETKRNITPKERL
-607 DTLVALKKIQAFYL
+607 DTLIALKKIQAFYV
-621 KEKERFNT
+621 KEKERFNA

-640 ETIIQGIV
+640 ETTIQGV
-648 FKGRI
+648 AFKGRI

-663 MILLDYKFKNDLKL
+663 IILLDYKFKSDLKL
-677 DNMSK
+677 
-682 TQRGGLSPI
+682 
-691 EIAQISTDYQMAIE
+691 EIAQISADC
-705 IAQISTDY
+705 

-727 KEPIKAF
+727 KWPIKAF
-734 FYDLRKGEL
+734 FYDLRKGKL
-743 LEEDELILQA
+743 LEEEEPILQA
-753 KMDHLEFSLIP
+753 KMDYLKSSLIP
-764 KLKQEIDFEKTS
+764 NLKQEIDFEKTL
-776 EAKDCEYCS
+776 EVKDCEYCS

>member
-8 LEKTPLFVFS
+8 LEKSPLFVFS

-28 EQGEGFLPNAMSMG
+28 EQGEGFLPSTMSMG

-48 FYIPNKKK
+48 FYIPNQKK
-56 IPNSARLILMIDTIK
+56 IPNSVRLILMIDTIK

-100 LFDLFDELSSACIKL
+100 LFDLFDELSSAYIKL

-157 KPAILKEFFEH
+157 TPAILKEFFEH

-186 CLLEA
+186 CLLEV

-288 FLKLLDKNNNLN
+288 FLKLLDQNNNLN

-316 VKILENLETSGF
+316 VKILEDLQTSDLNLSG
-328 DLSTSPLLDLENL
+328 SALLDLENL
-341 TLALLEQQSSK
+341 TLPLLEQQSSK
-352 EKAPLKEAHSQIMHQ
+352 EKAPLKEVHSQIMHQ

-394 FRLDDSSGGKIQV
+394 FRLDDSSGGKIRV

-486 VSNMLLELN
+486 ASNMLLELN

-509 PSLSKDYQ
+509 PSPLKDYQ

-548 HYMKRFKESPKDES
+548 HYMKRFKESPKDEN

-581 KNPYV
+581 RNPYT

-607 DTLVALKKIQAFYL
+607 DTLIALKKIQAFYV
-621 KEKERFNT
+621 KEKERFKA

-640 ETIIQGIV
+640 ETTIQGV
-648 FKGRI
+648 AFKGRI

-663 MILLDYKFKNDLKL
+663 VILLDYKFKSDLKL

-682 TQRGGLSPI
+682 TQ
-691 EIAQISTDYQMAIE
+691 TDYQM
-705 IAQISTDY
+705 T
-713 QMAIYAF
+713 IYAF

-727 KEPIKAF
+727 KGPIKAF

-743 LEEDELILQA
+743 LEEDELTLQA
-753 KMDHLEFSLIP
+753 KMDYLEFSLIP
-764 KLKQEIDFEKTS
+764 KLKQEIDFEKTL
-776 EAKDCEYCS
+776 EVKDCEYCS

>member
-8 LEKTPLFVFS
+8 SQKNPLFVFS

-56 IPNSARLILMIDTIK
+56 IPNSVRLILMIDTIK

-130 LEVLEMIYD
+130 LEVLEMIYK

-144 LEGLGFYDKIMQE
+144 LEELGFYDKIMQE

-186 CLLEA
+186 CLLEV

-222 DYSIDFK
+222 DYCIDFK

-316 VKILENLETSGF
+316 VKISEDLETSGS
-328 DLSTSPLLDLENL
+328 DLSASPLLDLESL
-341 TLALLEQQSSK
+341 TLVLLEQQGSK
-352 EKAPLKEAHSQIMHQ
+352 EKAPLKEVHSQIMHQ

-394 FRLDDSSGGKIQV
+394 FRLDDSSGGKIRV

-448 LNLPTLLDKKNL
+448 LNLPTLSDKKNL

-495 LHIEPIKDA
+495 LHIDPIKDA

-509 PSLSKDYQ
+509 PSPLKDYQ

-548 HYMKRFKESPKDES
+548 HYIKRFKESPKDES
-562 NSAVGSLLHEL
+562 NSAIGSLLHEL

-581 KNPYV
+581 KNPYA
-586 LEERLIWLL
+586 LEERLIQLL
-595 ETRENITPKERL
+595 ETRGNITPKERL
-607 DTLVALKKIQAFYL
+607 DTLIALKKIQAFYV
-621 KEKERFNT
+621 KEKERFNA
-629 KIKIL
+629 KITIL

-640 ETIIQGIV
+640 ETTIQGV
-648 FKGRI
+648 LFKGRI

-663 MILLDYKFKNDLKL
+663 VILLDYKFKSDLKL
-677 DNMSK
+677 DNMSEK
-682 TQRGGLSPI
+682 QRGSLSPI
-691 EIAQISTDYQMAIE
+691 EIAQISA
-705 IAQISTDY
+705 DY

-727 KEPIKAF
+727 KGPIKAF
-734 FYDLRKGEL
+734 FYDLRKGKL
-743 LEEDELILQA
+743 LEEEEPILQA
-753 KMDHLEFSLIP
+753 KMDYLKYSLISD
-764 KLKQEIDFEKTS
+764 LQQEIDFEKTL
-776 EAKDCEYCS
+776 EVKDCEYCS

>member
-8 LEKTPLFVFS
+8 SQKTPLFVFS

-56 IPNSARLILMIDTIK
+56 IPNSVRLILMIDTIK

-130 LEVLEMIYD
+130 LEVLEMIYE

-229 TQKILSQTPK
+229 TQKILSQTPN

-258 LVLQTIEEYLQKDN
+258 LVLQTIEEYLQQDN

-316 VKILENLETSGF
+316 VKILEDLETGGF
-328 DLSTSPLLDLENL
+328 DLSPSPLLDLENL
-341 TLALLEQQSSK
+341 TLPLLEQQSSK

-387 LQEFEAN
+387 LQEFEAS
-394 FRLDDSSGGKIQV
+394 FRLDDSSGGKIRV

-474 ITLSYI
+474 MVLSYI

-486 VSNMLLELN
+486 VSKMLLELD
-495 LHIEPIKDA
+495 LPIEPIKDA

-509 PSLSKDYQ
+509 PSPLKDYQ
-517 EEEIKAAIPKD
+517 EEEIKTTIPKD

-548 HYMKRFKESPKDES
+548 HYIKRFKESPKDES
-562 NSAVGSLLHEL
+562 NSIVGSLLHEL

-581 KNPYV
+581 KNPYA
-586 LEERLIWLL
+586 LEERLIQLL
-595 ETRENITPKERL
+595 KTKENITPKERL
-607 DTLVALKKIQAFYL
+607 DTLIALKKIQAFYV
-621 KEKERFNT
+621 KEKERFKA

-640 ETIIQGIV
+640 ETTIQGV
-648 FKGRI
+648 MFKGRI

-663 MILLDYKFKNDLKL
+663 MILLDYKFKSELKL

-682 TQRGGLSPI
+682 TQRGDLSPI
-691 EIAQISTDYQMAIE
+691 EIAQISTDYQMAV
-705 IAQISTDY
+705 
-713 QMAIYAF
+713 YAF

-727 KEPIKAF
+727 KGPIKAF

-743 LEEDELILQA
+743 LEEEGLTLQA

-764 KLKQEIDFEKTS
+764 KLKQEIVFEKTL
-776 EAKDCEYCS
+776 EVKDCEYCS

>member
-28 EQGEGFLPNAMSMG
+28 EQGEGFLPSAMSMG

-56 IPNSARLILMIDTIK
+56 IPNSVRLILMIDTIK

-130 LEVLEMIYD
+130 LEVLEMIYE

-144 LEGLGFYDKIMQE
+144 LEELGFYDKIMQE
-157 KPAILKEFFEH
+157 KPAVLKEFFEH

-229 TQKILSQTPK
+229 TQKILSQTPN

-258 LVLQTIEEYLQKDN
+258 LVLQTIEEYLQQDN

-316 VKILENLETSGF
+316 VKILEDLETGGF
-328 DLSTSPLLDLENL
+328 DLSASPLLDLENL

-352 EKAPLKEAHSQIMHQ
+352 EKAPLKEVHSQIMHQ

-387 LQEFEAN
+387 LQEFEAS
-394 FRLDDSSGGKIQV
+394 FRLDDSNGGKIRV

-415 MQFDKIVIVD
+415 MQFDKVVIVD

-474 ITLSYI
+474 IALSYI

-486 VSNMLLELN
+486 ASNMLLELN
-495 LHIEPIKDA
+495 LHIEPVKDA

-509 PSLSKDYQ
+509 PTPLKDYQ

-548 HYMKRFKESPKDES
+548 HYIKRFKESPKDEN

-581 KNPYV
+581 KNPYA
-586 LEERLIWLL
+586 LEERLVQLL
-595 ETRENITPKERL
+595 KTRENITPKERL
-607 DTLVALKKIQAFYL
+607 DTLIALKKIQAFYV
-621 KEKERFNT
+621 KEKERFKA

-640 ETIIQGIV
+640 ETTIQGV
-648 FKGRI
+648 AFKGRI

-663 MILLDYKFKNDLKL
+663 MILLDYKFKSELKL

-682 TQRGGLSPI
+682 TQKGDLSPI
-691 EIAQISTDYQMAIE
+691 EIAQISTDYQMAV
-705 IAQISTDY
+705 
-713 QMAIYAF
+713 YAF

-743 LEEDELILQA
+743 LEEEGLTLQA
-753 KMDHLEFSLIP
+753 KMHYLEYSLIP
-764 KLKQEIDFEKTS
+764 KLKQEIDFEKTL
-776 EAKDCEYCS
+776 EVKDCEYCS

>member
-8 LEKTPLFVFS
+8 SQKTPLFVFS

-115 NELSSKDIYL
+115 NELSFKDIYL

-139 RYIKK
+139 LYVKK
-144 LEGLGFYDKIMQE
+144 LEELGFYDKIMQK
-157 KPAILKEFFEH
+157 KPTILKEFFEH

-186 CLLEA
+186 CLLEV

-229 TQKILSQTPK
+229 TQKILSQTFND
-239 RQKIEPKL
+239 QKIEPKL
-247 YANSSYLKQSA
+247 YANSSYLKQGA

-288 FLKLLDKNNNLN
+288 FLKLLDQNNNLN

-316 VKILENLETSGF
+316 VKILEDLETSGF
-328 DLSTSPLLDLENL
+328 DLSASPLLDLENL

-352 EKAPLKEAHSQIMHQ
+352 EKTPLKEAHSQIMHQ

-394 FRLDDSSGGKIQV
+394 FRLDDSSGGKIRV

-474 ITLSYI
+474 IALSYI

-486 VSNMLLELN
+486 ASNMLLELD
-495 LHIEPIKDA
+495 LHTEPIKDA

-509 PSLSKDYQ
+509 PSPLKDYQ

-581 KNPYV
+581 KNPYA

-621 KEKERFNT
+621 KEKERFNA

-640 ETIIQGIV
+640 ETIIQGVI

-663 MILLDYKFKNDLKL
+663 IILLDYKFKSDLKL

-682 TQRGGLSPI
+682 TQREGLSPK
-691 EIAQISTDYQMAIE
+691 E

-713 QMAIYAF
+713 QMAIYAR

-753 KMDHLEFSLIP
+753 KMDHLEFSLIS
-764 KLKQEIDFEKTS
+764 KLKQEIDFEKTL
-776 EAKDCEYCS
+776 EVKDCEYCS

>member
-125 DYEKH
+125 DYERH

-139 RYIKK
+139 RYVKK
-144 LEGLGFYDKIMQE
+144 LEELGFYDKIMQE

-186 CLLEA
+186 CLLEV

-212 FLNLK
+212 FLNFK

-316 VKILENLETSGF
+316 VKILEDLQTSGF
-328 DLSTSPLLDLENL
+328 DLSASPLLDLENL

-367 YHLLKDTLK
+367 YHLLKDTLQ

-394 FRLDDSSGGKIQV
+394 FRLDDSSGGKIRV

-415 MQFDKIVIVD
+415 MQFDKVVIVD

-474 ITLSYI
+474 MVLSYI

-486 VSNMLLELN
+486 ASNMLLELN

-509 PSLSKDYQ
+509 PSPLKDYQ

-548 HYMKRFKESPKDES
+548 HYIKHFKESPKDES

-581 KNPYV
+581 KNPHS
-586 LEERLIWLL
+586 LEERLIQFL

-640 ETIIQGIV
+640 ETIIQGVI

-663 MILLDYKFKNDLKL
+663 IILLDYKFKSDLKL

-682 TQRGGLSPI
+682 TQREGLSP
-691 EIAQISTDYQMAIE
+691 IE

-743 LEEDELILQA
+743 LEEDELTLQA

-764 KLKQEIDFEKTS
+764 KLKQEIDFEKTL
-776 EAKDCEYCS
+776 EIKDCEYCS

>member
-48 FYIPNKKK
+48 FYIPNQKK
-56 IPNSARLILMIDTIK
+56 IPKSVRLILMIDTIK
-71 AIAKEKKSILEGLLL
+71 AIAKEKKSVLEGLLL

-115 NELSSKDIYL
+115 NELSFKDIYL

-139 RYIKK
+139 RYVKK
-144 LEGLGFYDKIMQE
+144 LEKLGFYDKIMQKE
-157 KPAILKEFFEH
+157 PTILKEFFEH

-186 CLLEA
+186 CLLEV

-229 TQKILSQTPK
+229 TQKILSQTFND
-239 RQKIEPKL
+239 QKIEPKL
-247 YANSSYLKQSA
+247 YANSSYLKQGA

-288 FLKLLDKNNNLN
+288 FLKLLDQNNNLN

-306 AKNSPYYTEL
+306 AKNSPYYTGL
-316 VKILENLETSGF
+316 VKILEDLQTSDFNLSESA
-328 DLSTSPLLDLENL
+328 LLDLENL
-341 TLALLEQQSSK
+341 TLLLLEQQSSK
-352 EKAPLKEAHSQIMHQ
+352 EKAPLKEVHSQIMHQ
-367 YHLLKDTLK
+367 YHLLKDTLQ

-394 FRLDDSSGGKIQV
+394 FRLDDSSGGKIRV

-415 MQFDKIVIVD
+415 MQFDKVVIAD

-509 PSLSKDYQ
+509 PTPLKDYQ

-548 HYMKRFKESPKDES
+548 HYMKRFKESPKDEN

-581 KNPYV
+581 KNPYA

-607 DTLVALKKIQAFYL
+607 DTLVALKKIQAFYT
-621 KEKERFNT
+621 KEKERFKS

-640 ETIIQGIV
+640 ETIIQGVV

-663 MILLDYKFKNDLKL
+663 IILLDYKFKNDLKL
-677 DNMSK
+677 DNMSEK
-682 TQRGGLSPI
+682 QRKSLRP
-691 EIAQISTDYQMAIE
+691 IE

-713 QMAIYAF
+713 QMAIYAC

-727 KEPIKAF
+727 KGPIKAF

-743 LEEDELILQA
+743 LEEDELFLQA

-764 KLKQEIDFEKTS
+764 KLKQEIDFEKTL

>member
-8 LEKTPLFVFS
+8 LEKTPLFIFS

-56 IPNSARLILMIDTIK
+56 IPNSVRQILMIDTIK

-130 LEVLEMIYD
+130 LEVLEMIYE
-139 RYIKK
+139 RYIKN
-144 LEGLGFYDKIMQE
+144 LEELGFYDKIMQE
-157 KPAILKEFFEH
+157 KPTILKEFFEH

-186 CLLEA
+186 CLLEV

-222 DYSIDFK
+222 GYSIDFK
-229 TQKILSQTPK
+229 TQKILSQTPN

-258 LVLQTIEEYLQKDN
+258 LVLQTIEEYLQQDN

-316 VKILENLETSGF
+316 VKILEDLETSGF
-328 DLSTSPLLDLENL
+328 DLSASPLLDLENL
-341 TLALLEQQSSK
+341 TLPLLEQQSSK

-394 FRLDDSSGGKIQV
+394 FRLDDSSGGKIRV

-415 MQFDKIVIVD
+415 MQFDKVVIVD

-474 ITLSYI
+474 MALSYI

-486 VSNMLLELN
+486 VSNMLLELD
-495 LHIEPIKDA
+495 LSIEPIKDA
-504 YTLFA
+504 YTLFV
-509 PSLSKDYQ
+509 PTPLKDYQ
-517 EEEIKAAIPKD
+517 EEEIKTTIPKD

-548 HYMKRFKESPKDES
+548 HYIKRFKESPKDEN

-581 KNPYV
+581 KNPYA
-586 LEERLIWLL
+586 LEERLIQLL
-595 ETRENITPKERL
+595 KTRENITPKERL
-607 DTLVALKKIQAFYL
+607 DTLIALKKIQAFYV
-621 KEKERFNT
+621 KEKERFKA

-640 ETIIQGIV
+640 ETTIQGV
-648 FKGRI
+648 AFKGRI

-663 MILLDYKFKNDLKL
+663 MILLDYKFKSELKL

-682 TQRGGLSPI
+682 TQREGLSPI
-691 EIAQISTDYQMAIE
+691 EID
-705 IAQISTDY
+705 QISTDY

-727 KEPIKAF
+727 EEPIKAF

-743 LEEDELILQA
+743 VEEDELTLQA
-753 KMDHLEFSLIP
+753 KMHYLEFSLIP
-764 KLKQEIDFEKTS
+764 KLKQEMVFEKTL
-776 EAKDCEYCS
+776 EVKDCEYCS